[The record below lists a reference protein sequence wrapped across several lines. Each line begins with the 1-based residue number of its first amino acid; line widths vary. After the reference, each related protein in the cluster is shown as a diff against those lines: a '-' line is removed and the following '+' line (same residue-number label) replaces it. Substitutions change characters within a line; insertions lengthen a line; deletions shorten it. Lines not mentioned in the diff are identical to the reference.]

1 MQDKRLWMG
10 VGLIHGGSSLGLAV
24 DIDAPAS
31 DGLRSEAAEHAFV
44 RSQRR
49 LPASRRRNL
58 EGDGRPGGDFL
69 EIVAMRAR
77 ATPHRGDP
85 SKERCFEIV
94 SGWSPMRSMAIG
106 PLLSSNSVA
115 ALLDSGRPAPAPER
129 HKGAGLTGRCRASL
143 S

>member
-58 EGDGRPGGDFL
+58 EGDSRPGGDFL

-77 ATPHRGDP
+77 ATPHRSGT

-94 SGWSPMRSMAIG
+94 SGWSPMRSTAVVRFCQTPSEPCLTADVRLRIR
-106 PLLSSNSVA
+106 SVKE
-115 ALLDSGRPAPAPER
+115 SI
-129 HKGAGLTGRCRASL
+129 
-143 S
+143 

>member
-31 DGLRSEAAEHAFV
+31 DGLRSEAAEHALV

-49 LPASRRRNL
+49 LPASHPGNL

-77 ATPHRGDP
+77 ATPHRGGT

-94 SGWSPMRSMAIG
+94 SGWSPTPRRPLVRFCRQPPSQSWLTAEVRLRLRSGIKE
-106 PLLSSNSVA
+106 PV
-115 ALLDSGRPAPAPER
+115 
-129 HKGAGLTGRCRASL
+129 
-143 S
+143 